1 MAEVFET
8 VEVRMQE
15 FVAPGGMSVQEVN
28 HEELTTVLEI
38 DECKLKLFLDKNK
51 EFSEEFCNFNTE
63 KNEEVQDVNIYSQ

>member
-1 MAEVFET
+1 
-8 VEVRMQE
+8 MQE
-15 FVAPGGMSVQEVN
+15 FVAPGGMSVQEVK

-63 KNEEVQDVNIYSQ
+63 K